1 MSRQEIRRIY
11 RTAQKEDFPQV
22 LRLELGGKVFEYS
35 KVQWT
40 IGGEDRGLRYGTNPH
55 QKAAL
60 YKAKHSQ
67 GGIGNVEWV
76 KWGKDGPSATNIE
89 DGSHGLRIVRYFD
102 EPAVAVMKHLNPSGV
117 SIGRK
122 GELLSFVYARA
133 RDADPR
139 AAFGSVV
146 VLNRRVDKLTA
157 EELTKTFVE
166 VVYAPDYEESA
177 ISVLQAKKDIRV
189 GKIPVPDHDSNS
201 PDIVVLDDGS
211 LILEDSYR
219 TGLRSLEQLRMLPVI
234 TKRSPSEAEYH
245 ALLHSWWVVCEVRSN
260 GVVFW
265 KDDGSQAI
273 GTGQQDR
280 IGAIESCIEKAHRFG
295 HDLKGSVMASDGFLP
310 NIDNVEAV
318 AREGVSA
325 IVQPGGSVE
334 DQELIRACDQHGIG
348 RVMTGER
355 SFRHFRENDNLAYSE
370 RVEIPSVLA

>member
-1 MSRQEIRRIY
+1 MSGQEIRWIY
-11 RTAQKEDFPQV
+11 RTARDEDLP
-22 LRLELGGKVFEYS
+22 LSLKLMIGDMVFEYS
-35 KVQWT
+35 KVQWKVE
-40 IGGEDRGLRYGTNPH
+40 GRMRGLRYGTNPH

-60 YKAKHSQ
+60 YRPKQSK
-67 GGIGNVEWV
+67 GGIGKVDWV
-76 KWGKDGPSATNIE
+76 KWGKNGPSATNIE
-89 DGSHGLRIVRYFD
+89 DGSHGLRIVGYFD
-102 EPAVAVMKHLNPSGV
+102 EPAVAVIKHLNPSGV
-117 SIGRK
+117 SIGRM
-122 GELLSFVYARA
+122 GEALSSVYARA

-166 VVYAPDYEESA
+166 VVYAPDYEDSA
-177 ISVLQAKKDIRV
+177 ISALQAKKDIRV
-189 GKIPVPDHDSNS
+189 GKVPAPDHDSNS

-211 LILEDSYR
+211 LILEDSYG
-219 TGLRSLEQLRMLPVI
+219 TGVRSLEQLRMLPVV

-280 IGAIESCIEKAHRFG
+280 IGAIESCIEKADRFG
-295 HDLKGSVMASDGFLP
+295 HDLTGSVMASDGFLP

-334 DQELIRACDQHGIG
+334 DPELVRACDQHGITM
-348 RVMTGER
+348 VLTGER
-355 SFRHFRENDNLAYSE
+355 SFRHF
-370 RVEIPSVLA
+370 

>member
-1 MSRQEIRRIY
+1 MSKQEIRRIY
-11 RTAQKEDFPQV
+11 RTALKEDFPQA

-35 KVQWT
+35 KVHWT
-40 IGGEDRGLRYGTNPH
+40 VGGENRGLRYGTNPH

-60 YKAKHSQ
+60 YRAEHSK

-89 DGSHGLRIVRYFD
+89 DGSHGMRIVRYFH

-117 SIGRK
+117 SVGHK
-122 GELLSFVYARA
+122 GEEPFSVYARA
-133 RDADPR
+133 RDSDPR

-146 VLNRRVDKLTA
+146 VLNRKVDKLTA
-157 EELTKTFVE
+157 EELLKTFVE
-166 VVYAPDYEESA
+166 VVYAPDYEEPA
-177 ISVLQAKKDIRV
+177 VSVFQAKKDIRI
-189 GKIPVPDHDSNS
+189 GKVQVSDGDSNS

-219 TGLRSLEQLRMLPVI
+219 TGLGSLEQLRMLPVA
-234 TKRSPSEAEYH
+234 TKRSPSDTEYR
-245 ALLHSWWVVCEVRSN
+245 AMLHSWWVACEVRSN
-260 GVVFW
+260 AVVFW
-265 KDDGSQAI
+265 KNDASLAI

-280 IGAIESCIEKAHRFG
+280 IGAIESCIEKAHKFS

-318 AREGVSA
+318 AKEGISG

-334 DQELIRACDQHGIG
+334 DQALVRACDQRGIAM
-348 RVMTGER
+348 VMTGER
-355 SFRHFRENDNLAYSE
+355 SFRHF
-370 RVEIPSVLA
+370 

>member
-11 RTAQKEDFPQV
+11 RTAREEDLPTS
-22 LRLELGGKVFEYS
+22 LKLTLGDKVFEYS
-35 KVQWT
+35 KVQWKVE
-40 IGGEDRGLRYGTNPH
+40 GRMRGLRYGTNPD
-55 QKAAL
+55 QKGAL
-60 YKAKHSQ
+60 YRTKLSG
-67 GGIGNVEWV
+67 GGIGNVDWV
-76 KWGKDGPSATNIE
+76 KWGKDGPSATNVE
-89 DGSHGLRIVRYFD
+89 DGSHGLRIVGYFSG
-102 EPAVAVMKHLNPSGV
+102 PAVAVMKHLNPSGV
-117 SIGRK
+117 SVGRRD
-122 GELLSFVYARA
+122 EALSSVYVRA

-146 VLNRRVDKLTA
+146 LLNRRVDKLTA

-189 GKIPVPDHDSNS
+189 GKIPMPDHDSNS

-219 TGLRSLEQLRMLPVI
+219 TRLQSLEQLRMLPVV

-295 HDLKGSVMASDGFLP
+295 HNLKGSVMASDGFLP

-334 DQELIRACDQHGIG
+334 DQELIRACDQHGITM
-348 RVMTGER
+348 VMTGER
-355 SFRHFRENDNLAYSE
+355 SFRHF
-370 RVEIPSVLA
+370 

>member
-1 MSRQEIRRIY
+1 M
-11 RTAQKEDFPQV
+11 
-22 LRLELGGKVFEYS
+22 FEYS
-35 KVQWT
+35 KVHWT
-40 IGGEDRGLRYGTNPH
+40 IGGENRGLRYGTNPH

-60 YKAKHSQ
+60 YKAKHSE
-67 GGIGNVEWV
+67 GGIGSVEWI

-89 DGSHGLRIVRYFD
+89 DGSHGLRIVGYFS

-117 SIGRK
+117 SGGRG
-122 GELLSFVYARA
+122 GESLSSVYARA

-189 GKIPVPDHDSNS
+189 GKIPMPDHDSNS

-219 TGLRSLEQLRMLPVI
+219 TRLQSLEQLRMLPVI

-334 DQELIRACDQHGIG
+334 DQELIRACDERGITM
-348 RVMTGER
+348 VLTGER
-355 SFRHFRENDNLAYSE
+355 SFRHF
-370 RVEIPSVLA
+370 